1 MLDDRDTGR
10 PILHDYPQPE
20 SDLAAGDPLV
30 VCSNLRY
37 CIRSVLVRLSDQPQ
51 HHDTGDEQYYTANDD
66 KRQAVLDRDAHRR
79 PIALQQ
85 YCKAAGNDLRKRRHS
100 WFWVVGASPH
110 ARCLDPLSFQSM
122 RTPLIAGGAVA
133 LTRPW
138 TRQTLLSREAKK
150 KTAQRSA
157 WLRVDDGGAESRS
170 AFRLSSAISPSTP
183 CLWRIDANSERRIAN
198 SLIVPFKNTSAIC
211 HMLPLDRIR

>member
-1 MLDDRDTGR
+1 MLRVGIESPHEGHKPIRRRKAIDPPKTLFGGMLDDRDTGR

-85 YCKAAGNDLRKRRHS
+85 YCKQQ
-100 WFWVVGASPH
+100 V
-110 ARCLDPLSFQSM
+110 
-122 RTPLIAGGAVA
+122 TI
-133 LTRPW
+133 
-138 TRQTLLSREAKK
+138 
-150 KTAQRSA
+150 
-157 WLRVDDGGAESRS
+157 
-170 AFRLSSAISPSTP
+170 
-183 CLWRIDANSERRIAN
+183 
-198 SLIVPFKNTSAIC
+198 
-211 HMLPLDRIR
+211 